1 MKILK
6 KEYFTLITNNNF
18 KLFNNYN
25 SNKFILILK
34 NKFNEIY
41 NYDVDHRLPNLH
53 RWCNNTSTRYKKT
66 CDWEKKLENAVQDN
80 CLGNY
85 K

>member
-1 MKILK
+1 MTFRIFKNNLKIMNK
-6 KEYFTLITNNNF
+6 LI
-18 KLFNNYN
+18 
-25 SNKFILILK
+25 K
-34 NKFNEIY
+34 NKFNQIY
-41 NYDVDHRLPNLH
+41 NYDVDHQLPNLH
-53 RWCNNTSTRYKKT
+53 RWCNNTSNRYKKT